1 MDDPL
6 KKELKLLEAE
16 VTGFSGE
23 LMEISLE
30 MLNGGY
36 TEYPIYVVHDG
47 TMEIG
52 ELLFDAGEYKVPYS
66 IHVSMLEDFIEAG
79 IIPEEKSNIF
89 KIAYGDPKQ
98 FMCIFFVVAETA
110 RFVFYPFAKRQSD
123 NN

>member
-1 MDDPL
+1 
-6 KKELKLLEAE
+6 
-16 VTGFSGE
+16 
-23 LMEISLE
+23 
-30 MLNGGY
+30 
-36 TEYPIYVVHDG
+36 
-47 TMEIG
+47 MEIG

-98 FMCIFFVVAETA
+98 FMCIFFVGAETA